1 MKGCERGSPKC
12 AFHHIISCTFICK
25 DMVKTKPKK
34 KRKQLEMLIVRFFL
48 SSQHHHPSL
57 HKCKPPVK
65 LSSYDLLQGVKWEN
79 RILGSGILRQKD
91 WYFLYLSAVIAVR
104 YILSVC
110 FVVVVVVWES
120 HLNWPD
126 VRIKH
131 WVDKSL
137 SLKEAETLKF
147 ITSPTTP

>member
-12 AFHHIISCTFICK
+12 ALHHIISCTFICK

-34 KRKQLEMLIVRFFL
+34 KRKQLEMLG
-48 SSQHHHPSL
+48 SS
-57 HKCKPPVK
+57 
-65 LSSYDLLQGVKWEN
+65 
-79 RILGSGILRQKD
+79 
-91 WYFLYLSAVIAVR
+91 SAVNTTILLFINANHLLNCPVMICSRGLNGRTGFWAVVSCDKKTDTFFISR
-104 YILSVC
+104 QSLQSDISYQSV
-110 FVVVVVVWES
+110 VVVVVVWES

-126 VRIKH
+126 VSMKH